1 MQETNIYNSSSFFE
15 TEEGTIDAH
24 FTDFSN
30 ITCQRS
36 WLCLKRVKRFGQ
48 WWIVKGVNPQFE
60 PRAKAQEMLDKEFE
74 RCMTLWH
81 PSIVRMIA
89 QQEVPTMEGRCII
102 EEWVDGISFDKFL
115 ATEPSLEVRQDI
127 ASQLVEA
134 VRYYVSKGVTHGNLK
149 PSNVLVTHNGA
160 HVKLIDFEPDATT
173 YVQNDIAALGKL
185 LRMLNLPSK
194 FNKLIK
200 RCEHGKY
207 SSAEKLHLDFAKA
220 KKKKRWRWVLPAIA
234 AVVAVA
240 AVVAT
245 FSWGSNQRQADEKK
259 LPAGYVVDSIAP
271 AGTSQVYSIVSN
283 ADIYWLPFDSIT
295 PGNISETIAVD
306 LGLSVKWSKMNMG
319 ADHPS
324 VNFVGSYYAWGD
336 TTDLGKWGGI
346 DKYWPQSKPMPKQ
359 SISGTSIDFA
369 HLRWGGKWRIPT
381 LDEWQELID
390 RCKWR
395 FRNAGDGA
403 AGYVVTGPNG
413 NSIFLPCA
421 GLSDD
426 GINMLNVGRYGYY
439 WTATP
444 AGNGKRMAHHVLL
457 EEGRILADQIET
469 LECFMSIRPIIDK

>member
-1 MQETNIYNSSSFFE
+1 MQNSNIYNSSSFFE

-102 EEWVDGISFDKFL
+102 EEWVDGMSLDAFL
-115 ATEPSLEVRQDI
+115 ATGPSVEVRQDI
-127 ASQLVEA
+127 ASQLVET
-134 VRYYVSKGVTHGNLK
+134 VRYYMSKGATHGNLK
-149 PSNVLVTHNGA
+149 ASNVLITHNGSR
-160 HVKLIDFEPDATT
+160 VKIIDFEPESTDRQADFATL
-173 YVQNDIAALGKL
+173 AML
-185 LRMLNLPSK
+185 LRGLRLPRK
-194 FNKLIK
+194 FGKVIK

-259 LPAGYVVDSIAP
+259 
-271 AGTSQVYSIVSN
+271 SN

-295 PGNISETIAVD
+295 PGNIPETIAVD

-426 GINMLNVGRYGYY
+426 GINMTDVGRFGYY
-439 WTATP
+439 WTAKP
-444 AGNGKRMAHHVLL
+444 VADGKRMAHYVLL
-457 EEGRILADQIET
+457 DEGKILADQTET
-469 LECFMSIRPIIDK
+469 LERLLSIRPVQ

>member
-115 ATEPSLEVRQDI
+115 ATEPSQQVRQDI
-127 ASQLVEA
+127 ANQLVEA

-194 FNKLIK
+194 FNNLIK

>member
-81 PSIVRMIA
+81 PSIVLMIA

-115 ATEPSLEVRQDI
+115 ATEPSQQVRQDI
-127 ASQLVEA
+127 ANQLVEA

-149 PSNVLVTHNGA
+149 ASNVLVTHNGA

>member
-15 TEEGTIDAH
+15 TEEGAIDAH

-36 WLCLKRVKRFGQ
+36 WLCLKRVMRFGQ

-115 ATEPSLEVRQDI
+115 ATEPSQQVRQDI
-127 ASQLVEA
+127 ANQLVEA

>member
-48 WWIVKGVNPQFE
+48 WWIVKGVNPQVE

-74 RCMTLWH
+74 RCMTLCH
-81 PSIVRMIA
+81 SSIERMIA

-115 ATEPSLEVRQDI
+115 ATEPSQQVRQDI
-127 ASQLVEA
+127 ANQLVEA

>member
-102 EEWVDGISFDKFL
+102 EEWVDGMSLDAFL
-115 ATEPSLEVRQDI
+115 ATGPSVEVRQDI
-127 ASQLVEA
+127 ASQLVET
-134 VRYYVSKGVTHGNLK
+134 VRYYMSKGATHGNLK
-149 PSNVLVTHNGA
+149 ASNVLITHNGSR
-160 HVKLIDFEPDATT
+160 VKIIDFEPESTDRQADFATL
-173 YVQNDIAALGKL
+173 AML
-185 LRMLNLPSK
+185 LRGLRLPRK
-194 FNKLIK
+194 FGKVIK

-207 SSAEKLHLDFAKA
+207 SSAEKLHHDFAKA
-220 KKKKRWRWVLPAIA
+220 KKKKRWRWLLPALA

-413 NSIFLPCA
+413 NSIFLPFA

-469 LECFMSIRPIIDK
+469 LDCFMSIRPIIDK

>member
-1 MQETNIYNSSSFFE
+1 MQNSNIYNSSSFFE

-102 EEWVDGISFDKFL
+102 EEWVDGMSLDAFL
-115 ATEPSLEVRQDI
+115 ATGPSVEVRQDI
-127 ASQLVEA
+127 ASQLVET
-134 VRYYVSKGVTHGNLK
+134 VRYYMSKGATHGNLK
-149 PSNVLVTHNGA
+149 ASNVLITHNGSR
-160 HVKLIDFEPDATT
+160 VKIIDFEPESTDRQADFATL
-173 YVQNDIAALGKL
+173 AML
-185 LRMLNLPSK
+185 LRGLRLPRK
-194 FNKLIK
+194 FGKVIK

-234 AVVAVA
+234 AVVAIGA
-240 AVVAT
+240 IAAT
-245 FSWGSNQRQADEKK
+245 FLWGRQSQQTDEKK
-259 LPAGYVVDSIAP
+259 LPAGYVVDRIAP

-426 GINMLNVGRYGYY
+426 GINMTDVGRFGYY
-439 WTATP
+439 WTAKP
-444 AGNGKRMAHHVLL
+444 VADGKRMAHYVLL
-457 EEGRILADQIET
+457 DEGKILADQTET
-469 LECFMSIRPIIDK
+469 LERLLSIRPVQ

>member
-1 MQETNIYNSSSFFE
+1 MKCMGVDSYEIDQRTAGESGIYS
-15 TEEGTIDAH
+15 
-24 FTDFSN
+24 
-30 ITCQRS
+30 
-36 WLCLKRVKRFGQ
+36 
-48 WWIVKGVNPQFE
+48 
-60 PRAKAQEMLDKEFE
+60 
-74 RCMTLWH
+74 
-81 PSIVRMIA
+81 
-89 QQEVPTMEGRCII
+89 
-102 EEWVDGISFDKFL
+102 
-115 ATEPSLEVRQDI
+115 
-127 ASQLVEA
+127 
-134 VRYYVSKGVTHGNLK
+134 VSDDPGG
-149 PSNVLVTHNGA
+149 
-160 HVKLIDFEPDATT
+160 
-173 YVQNDIAALGKL
+173 
-185 LRMLNLPSK
+185 
-194 FNKLIK
+194 
-200 RCEHGKY
+200 
-207 SSAEKLHLDFAKA
+207 
-220 KKKKRWRWVLPAIA
+220 
-234 AVVAVA
+234 
-240 AVVAT
+240 
-245 FSWGSNQRQADEKK
+245 KK
-259 LPAGYVVDSIAP
+259 LPAGYVVDRIAP

-426 GINMLNVGRYGYY
+426 GINMTDVGRFGYY
-439 WTATP
+439 WTAKP
-444 AGNGKRMAHHVLL
+444 VADGKRMAHYVLL
-457 EEGRILADQIET
+457 DEGKILADQTET
-469 LECFMSIRPIIDK
+469 LERLLSIRPVQ

>member
-30 ITCQRS
+30 ITCQRP

-60 PRAKAQEMLDKEFE
+60 PHAKAQEMLDMEFE

-89 QQEVPTMEGRCII
+89 QQEVPTMQGRCII

-115 ATEPSLEVRQDI
+115 ATEPSLQVRQDI

-134 VRYYVSKGVTHGNLK
+134 VRYHVSKGVTHGNLK
-149 PSNVLVTHNGA
+149 PSNVLVTHNGT

-173 YVQNDIAALGKL
+173 NVQNDIAALGKL

-259 LPAGYVVDSIAP
+259 LPAGYLVDSIAP
-271 AGTSQVYSIVSN
+271 AGASTVFSTVSN
-283 ADIYWLPFDSIT
+283 ADIYWLSFDSIT
-295 PGNISETIAVD
+295 PGNIADSIAID

-336 TTDLGKWGGI
+336 TTDRGQWGGL
-346 DKYWPQSKPMPKQ
+346 DKYWPENRAMPTKP
-359 SISGTSIDFA
+359 ISGTDIDFA
-369 HLRWGGKWRIPT
+369 RRCWGGKWRLPT
-381 LDEWQELID
+381 QEEWRELID
-390 RCKWR
+390 RCDWKY
-395 FRNAGDGA
+395 RNAGDGA
-403 AGYVVTGPNG
+403 AGYVVTSPNG
-413 NSIFLPCA
+413 NSIFLPFA
-421 GLSDD
+421 GWSDD
-426 GINMLNVGRYGYY
+426 GINMTDVGRFGYY
-439 WTATP
+439 WTAKP
-444 AGNGKRMAHHVLL
+444 VADGKRMAHYVLL
-457 EEGRILADQIET
+457 DEGKILADQAQT
-469 LECFMSIRPIIDK
+469 VDRMMAIRPVQ

>member
-115 ATEPSLEVRQDI
+115 ATEPSQQVRQDI
-127 ASQLVEA
+127 ANQLVEA

-149 PSNVLVTHNGA
+149 ASNVLVTHNGA

>member
-15 TEEGTIDAH
+15 TEEGEIDAR
-24 FTDFSN
+24 FTDFSHLP
-30 ITCQRS
+30 CQRP

-60 PRAKAQEMLDKEFE
+60 PRAKAQQLLDREFE

-89 QQEVPTMEGRCII
+89 QQEVPTMQGRCII

-115 ATEPSLEVRQDI
+115 ATEPSQQVRQDI

-134 VRYYVSKGVTHGNLK
+134 MRYYVSKGVTHGNLK

-173 YVQNDIAALGKL
+173 NVQNDIAALGKL

-395 FRNAGDGA
+395 FRNGGDGA

-413 NSIFLPCA
+413 NSIFLPLA

-469 LECFMSIRPIIDK
+469 LDCFMSIRPIIDK

>member
-15 TEEGTIDAH
+15 TEEGEIDAR
-24 FTDFSN
+24 FTDFSHLP
-30 ITCQRS
+30 CQRP

-60 PRAKAQEMLDKEFE
+60 PRAKAQEMLDMEFE

-102 EEWVDGISFDKFL
+102 EEWVDGMNLDAFL
-115 ATEPSLEVRQDI
+115 ATGPSMEVRQDI

-134 VRYYVSKGVTHGNLK
+134 VRYYMSKGATHGNLK

-173 YVQNDIAALGKL
+173 NVQNDIAALGKL

-220 KKKKRWRWVLPAIA
+220 KKKKRWRWLLPALA

-259 LPAGYVVDSIAP
+259 LPAGYLVDSIAP
-271 AGTSQVYSIVSN
+271 AGASTVFSTVSN

-295 PGNISETIAVD
+295 PGNIADSIAID

-359 SISGTSIDFA
+359 SISGTDIDFA
-369 HLRWGGKWRIPT
+369 RRCWGGKWRLPT
-381 LDEWQELID
+381 QEEWRELID
-390 RCKWR
+390 RCDWKY
-395 FRNAGDGA
+395 RNAGDGA

-413 NSIFLPCA
+413 NSIFLPLA

-469 LECFMSIRPIIDK
+469 LDCFMSIRPIFDK

>member
-1 MQETNIYNSSSFFE
+1 MQNSNIYNSSSFFE

-89 QQEVPTMEGRCII
+89 QQEVPTMQGRCII

-115 ATEPSLEVRQDI
+115 ATEPSLQVRQDI

-134 VRYYVSKGVTHGNLK
+134 VRYHVSKGVTHGNLK

-173 YVQNDIAALGKL
+173 NVQNDIAALGKL

-234 AVVAVA
+234 AVVAIGA
-240 AVVAT
+240 IAAT
-245 FSWGSNQRQADEKK
+245 FLWGRQSQQTDEKK
-259 LPAGYVVDSIAP
+259 LPAGYVVDRIAP

-413 NSIFLPCA
+413 NSIFLPLA
-421 GLSDD
+421 GWSDD
-426 GINMLNVGRYGYY
+426 SINMADVGRFGYY

-444 AGNGKRMAHHVLL
+444 VADGKRMAHYVLL
-457 EEGRILADQIET
+457 DDGIIVTEQAQTVDRMMA
-469 LECFMSIRPIIDK
+469 IRPVQ

>member
-1 MQETNIYNSSSFFE
+1 MQSSNIYNSSSFFE

-115 ATEPSLEVRQDI
+115 ATEPSLQVRQDI

-134 VRYYVSKGVTHGNLK
+134 VRYHVSKGVTHGNLK

-173 YVQNDIAALGKL
+173 NVQNDIAALGKL

-194 FNKLIK
+194 FNKLIN

>member
-15 TEEGTIDAH
+15 TEEGEIDAR
-24 FTDFSN
+24 FTDFSDLP
-30 ITCQRS
+30 CQRP

-48 WWIVKGVNPQFE
+48 WWIVKGVNPGFE
-60 PRAKAQEMLDKEFE
+60 PREKAQALLDREFE
-74 RCMTLWH
+74 HCMTLWH

-89 QQEVPTMEGRCII
+89 QQEVPTMQGRCII
-102 EEWVDGISFDKFL
+102 EEWVDGISLDKFL

-134 VRYYVSKGVTHGNLK
+134 VRYYMSKGVTHGNLK
-149 PSNVLVTHNGA
+149 ASNVLVTHNGA
-160 HVKLIDFEPDATT
+160 HVKLIDFDPDASS
-173 YVQNDIAALGKL
+173 VQSDIAALGKL
-185 LRMLNLPSK
+185 LHMLNLPSK

-200 RCEHGKY
+200 RCEKGKY
-207 SSAEKLHLDFAKA
+207 SSAEKLQQDFSVA
-220 KKKKRWRWVLPAIA
+220 KKKKRWRWLLPALA
-234 AVVAVA
+234 AAVAVA
-240 AVVAT
+240 AVVET

-295 PGNISETIAVD
+295 PGNIPETIAVD

-336 TTDLGKWGGI
+336 TTDLRKLGGI
-346 DKYWPQSKPMPKQ
+346 DKYWPESKPMPKQ

-369 HLRWGGKWRIPT
+369 HLSWGGKWRIPT

-413 NSIFLPCA
+413 NSIFLPLA
-421 GLSDD
+421 GLSVD

-469 LECFMSIRPIIDK
+469 LDCFMSIRPIFDK

>member
-1 MQETNIYNSSSFFE
+1 MQNSNIYNSSSFFE

-30 ITCQRS
+30 ITCQRP

-48 WWIVKGVNPQFE
+48 WWVVKGINPGVE
-60 PRAKAQEMLDKEFE
+60 PREKAQALLDREFE

-89 QQEVPTMEGRCII
+89 QQEVPTMQGRCII

-115 ATEPSLEVRQDI
+115 ATEPSLQVRQDI

-134 VRYYVSKGVTHGNLK
+134 VRYHVSKGVTHGNLK

-173 YVQNDIAALGKL
+173 NVQNDIAALGKL

-271 AGTSQVYSIVSN
+271 AGASTVFSTVSN
-283 ADIYWLPFDSIT
+283 ADIYLMSFDLIT
-295 PGNISETIAVD
+295 PGNIPDNIAVD

-336 TTDLGKWGGI
+336 TTDRGQWGGL
-346 DKYWPQSKPMPKQ
+346 DKYWPENRAMPTKP
-359 SISGTSIDFA
+359 ISGTDIDFA
-369 HLRWGGKWRIPT
+369 RRRWGGMWRLPT
-381 LDEWQELID
+381 QEEWRELID
-390 RCKWR
+390 RCDWKY
-395 FRNAGDGA
+395 RNAGDGA

-413 NSIFLPCA
+413 NIIFLPFA
-421 GLSDD
+421 GWSDD
-426 GINMLNVGRYGYY
+426 GINMTDVGRFGYY
-439 WTATP
+439 WTASPVT
-444 AGNGKRMAHHVLL
+444 NGKRMAHYVLL
-457 EEGRILADQIET
+457 DEGKIVADQAHT
-469 LECFMSIRPIIDK
+469 VDRMMAIRPVQ

>member
-1 MQETNIYNSSSFFE
+1 
-15 TEEGTIDAH
+15 
-24 FTDFSN
+24 
-30 ITCQRS
+30 
-36 WLCLKRVKRFGQ
+36 
-48 WWIVKGVNPQFE
+48 
-60 PRAKAQEMLDKEFE
+60 
-74 RCMTLWH
+74 
-81 PSIVRMIA
+81 
-89 QQEVPTMEGRCII
+89 MEGRCII

-115 ATEPSLEVRQDI
+115 ATEPSQQVRQDI
-127 ASQLVEA
+127 ANQLVEA

>member
-15 TEEGTIDAH
+15 TEEGEIDAR
-24 FTDFSN
+24 FTDFSDLP
-30 ITCQRS
+30 CQRP
-36 WLCLKRVKRFGQ
+36 WLCVKRVKRFGQ
-48 WWIVKGVNPQFE
+48 WWVVKGVNPQFE
-60 PRAKAQEMLDKEFE
+60 PRAKAQEMLDMEFE

-102 EEWVDGISFDKFL
+102 EEWVDGISLDKFL

-134 VRYYVSKGVTHGNLK
+134 VRYYISKGATHGNLK
-149 PSNVLVTHNGA
+149 ASNVLITHNGNR
-160 HVKLIDFEPDATT
+160 VKIIDFEPDATDAQSDFT
-173 YVQNDIAALGKL
+173 ALASL
-185 LRMLNLPSK
+185 LRGLRLPRK
-194 FNKLIK
+194 FDRVIK
-200 RCEHGKY
+200 RCEREKY
-207 SSAEKLHLDFAKA
+207 TTGEKLHQDFADAA
-220 KKKKRWRWVLPAIA
+220 KSNRRRWLLPTFV
-234 AVVAVA
+234 AVVAIGA
-240 AVVAT
+240 ISAT
-245 FSWGSNQRQADEKK
+245 FLWGRQRQKTDEKK
-259 LPAGYVVDSIAP
+259 LPAGYLVDSIAP
-271 AGTSQVYSIVSN
+271 AGASTVFSTVSN
-283 ADIYWLPFDSIT
+283 ADIFWLSFDSIT
-295 PGNISETIAVD
+295 PGNIADSIAID

-395 FRNAGDGA
+395 FRNAGDGV

-413 NSIFLPCA
+413 NSIFLPFA

-469 LECFMSIRPIIDK
+469 LDCFMSIRPIFDK

>member
-115 ATEPSLEVRQDI
+115 ATEPSQQVRQDI
-127 ASQLVEA
+127 ANQLVEA